1 MQILTSNRAIVL
13 AVSLALIFAL
23 GVMTSTAGEKTK
35 VSGKM
40 TAAFTKQ
47 EKAIVG
53 DTEGHVIGLNES
65 EGTNVSTGKHK
76 FMDGAQLV
84 LMGSSDL
91 VKGTGTEQG
100 YGKFTQN
107 GDAVFFKWEGKLTTT
122 VSTEGTHT
130 TTFAGT
136 FSFIKG
142 TGQFENIHGSGTYKG
157 KAISETSW
165 IAKWEGKY
173 SVKK

>member
-107 GDAVFFKWEGKLTTT
+107 GDAVFFK
-122 VSTEGTHT
+122 
-130 TTFAGT
+130 
-136 FSFIKG
+136 
-142 TGQFENIHGSGTYKG
+142 
-157 KAISETSW
+157 
-165 IAKWEGKY
+165 
-173 SVKK
+173 